1 MKPRTS
7 RAAKRD
13 EYTEQT
19 GPGRLVRRRRPYDCP
34 TKGHSDLE
42 FRILGPLEVIRG
54 ERVLPLG
61 SPKQRALLGILLVH
75 ANEPIP
81 RERLIEEL
89 WGDAAPRTVNSV
101 LSVYLSRL
109 RRLLADGT
117 SERLLLTQ
125 AAGYVLRVP
134 PEGLDAHR
142 FEALLEQG
150 RRELASG
157 EADRASM
164 TLRDALALWR
174 GPALADHAFEPFA
187 QSEIA
192 RLEELR
198 LTALEGRI
206 EADLAL
212 GRQDS
217 LVAELETLVAAHP
230 YREGLRAQLMLAL
243 YRSGRQAE
251 ALETYRRARRTFS
264 EELGIEPGPR
274 LQEIERA
281 ILRHD
286 PSLEAPGPEA
296 PGAREEQRIEAVS
309 WRRRFPTRWA
319 IALGAVLL
327 VIATPLVVIARD
339 SSSRSSAP
347 VELVGD
353 SVAVIDPESD
363 TIVGEIPV
371 GGRPTGPAVG
381 EGSVWVG
388 NRDDNTLLRIDPK
401 SLDVVRTIGLR
412 VAPTDVR
419 VGAGSVWVL
428 SDWALL
434 RVDPSI
440 NDVVDTVPLPRDS
453 AGQRR
458 WIDMEVGANAVF
470 LSGRHEAVIRI
481 DSGATSIASVR
492 RRPVSMIAY
501 GEDALWAI
509 TGYELDT
516 IERIDPKT
524 NAVETIPLGRI
535 GETSGWRYRMAVGEG
550 AIWVLAPASLWR
562 IDSTTK
568 RFVGS
573 VPLGHSEEGSS
584 VATGD
589 GAVWVANPEGILL
602 RVDPDSQSVA
612 KTIPLGTLIYPADA
626 YAAVAVGEGSVW
638 VAVTSFAS

>member
-1 MKPRTS
+1 
-7 RAAKRD
+7 
-13 EYTEQT
+13 
-19 GPGRLVRRRRPYDCP
+19 
-34 TKGHSDLE
+34 
-42 FRILGPLEVIRG
+42 
-54 ERVLPLG
+54 
-61 SPKQRALLGILLVH
+61 VH

-81 RERLIEEL
+81 RERLIEDL
-89 WGDAAPRTVNSV
+89 WGDAAPKTVNSV
-101 LSVYLSRL
+101 LNVYLSRL

-117 SERLLLTQ
+117 GKQLLVTQ
-125 AAGYVLRVP
+125 AAGYVLSVR
-134 PEGLDAHR
+134 PEGLDARR
-142 FEALLEQG
+142 FESLLERG

-157 EADRASM
+157 EAERASA
-164 TLRDALALWR
+164 TLRNALALWR
-174 GPALADHAFEPFA
+174 GAALADLAFESFA
-187 QSEIA
+187 QPEIA

-198 LTALEGRI
+198 LTALETRI

-212 GRQDS
+212 VRHDS

-251 ALETYRRARRTFS
+251 ALETYRRARRAFS
-264 EELGIEPGPR
+264 EELGVEPGHR
-274 LQEIERA
+274 LQELEGA

-286 PSLEAPGPEA
+286 SSLETPRPVGLRTRA
-296 PGAREEQRIEAVS
+296 EESTEMVRPQ
-309 WRRRFPTRWA
+309 RRFPARRTLALATALVLA
-319 IALGAVLL
+319 IAAAL
-327 VIATPLVVIARD
+327 VAAARD
-339 SSSRSSAP
+339 PSGGAP
-347 VELVGD
+347 APLELVGD
-353 SVAVIDPESD
+353 SVAVIDPGTD

-388 NRDDNTLLRIDPK
+388 NRDDNTLLRIDPR
-401 SLDVVRTIGLR
+401 SLDLVRTIGLG
-412 VAPTDVR
+412 VAPTDVE

-428 SDWALL
+428 SDWALI
-434 RVDPSI
+434 RVDPAI
-440 NDVVDTVPLPRDS
+440 NDVVDTVPLPRGS
-453 AGQRR
+453 GPGR
-458 WIDMEVGANAVF
+458 WSHMEVGANAVF
-470 LSGRHEAVIRI
+470 VCSCDGPPGPVIRI
-481 DSGATSIASVR
+481 NAAATSVVTVR
-492 RRPVSMIAY
+492 RSAVRMIAY
-501 GEDALWAI
+501 GEGALWAI
-509 TGYELDT
+509 TGYEFDT

-568 RFVGS
+568 RFVAS

-589 GAVWVANPEGILL
+589 GAVWVAKPEGILL

-612 KTIPLGTLIYPADA
+612 KTIPLGTLIYPADPD
-626 YAAVAVGEGSVW
+626 AALAVGEGSVW